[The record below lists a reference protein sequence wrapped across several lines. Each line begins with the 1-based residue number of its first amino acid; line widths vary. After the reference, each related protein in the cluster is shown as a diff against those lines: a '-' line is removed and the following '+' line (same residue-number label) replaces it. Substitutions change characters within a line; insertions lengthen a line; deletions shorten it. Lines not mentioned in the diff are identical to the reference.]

1 MKAKDI
7 RVGGEYV
14 AKVSNRLTVVVV
26 TGMRDNYNGR
36 TVYDVINVRTGRRL
50 WFSSAAKFQKP
61 AGELRLAA
69 EDN

>member
-7 RVGGEYV
+7 KVGGKYV

-26 TGMRDNYNGR
+26 TGTRENYNGR

-50 WFSSAAKFQKP
+50 WFSSAAKFRKV
-61 AGELRLAA
+61 AGELKLAA
-69 EDN
+69 D